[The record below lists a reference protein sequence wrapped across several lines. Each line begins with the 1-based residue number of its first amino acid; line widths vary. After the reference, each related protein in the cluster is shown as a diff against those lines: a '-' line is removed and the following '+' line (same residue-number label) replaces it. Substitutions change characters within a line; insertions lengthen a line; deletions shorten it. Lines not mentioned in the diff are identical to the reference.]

1 MKINYLI
8 TLPCPIFGTVMVSLT
23 FYGKNIE
30 TLKFKQP
37 KYSNKNQMTEQK

>member
-1 MKINYLI
+1 
-8 TLPCPIFGTVMVSLT
+8 MVSLT

-37 KYSNKNQMTEQK
+37 KYSNKNQMTAQKEFSLKMYSSMSLNTSK